1 MAMSKSQ
8 TVADNY
14 NANVREVAPSY
25 DADVFYSMRTHGD
38 YLECG
43 KCGWKRPYAM
53 DSVRAQDKAAHAT
66 PVRNP
71 SSLDIACQYA
81 TWAGAMATA
90 SVLDS

>member
-1 MAMSKSQ
+1 MAMTQ
-8 TVADNY
+8 AQIDADNY
-14 NANVREVAPSY
+14 NANVRQVAPSY
-25 DADVFYSMRTHGD
+25 DADVFYSMRTYGD

-71 SSLDIACQYA
+71 SSLDIACPYA

-90 SVLDS
+90 NVLN